1 MEFKF
6 SLITWRQ
13 SFATLLHEIRQ
24 AVMGKRILIVD
35 DQATIAL
42 LLRDRLEKLGFEVET
57 AANGLEG
64 IEILRTV
71 SIEG

>member
-1 MEFKF
+1 MD
-6 SLITWRQ
+6 
-13 SFATLLHEIRQ
+13 
-24 AVMGKRILIVD
+24 KRILIVD

>member
-1 MEFKF
+1 
-6 SLITWRQ
+6 
-13 SFATLLHEIRQ
+13 LHEIRQ

-42 LLRDRLEKLGFEVET
+42 FLRDRLEKLGFEVET